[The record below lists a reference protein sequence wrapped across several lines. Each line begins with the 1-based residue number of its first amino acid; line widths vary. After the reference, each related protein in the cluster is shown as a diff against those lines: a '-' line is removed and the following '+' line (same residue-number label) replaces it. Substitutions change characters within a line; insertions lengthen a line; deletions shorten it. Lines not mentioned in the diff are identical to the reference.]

1 MFGRSF
7 FALACFCIGS
17 VVSFQ
22 AAAQKRVA
30 LVMGNSDYAHTT
42 KLKNPSN
49 DATLFATT
57 LKRLGFEVILQTDLG
72 LKAMQRAIRSYLALL
87 DAGGT
92 DAVGLVYYAGHG
104 VQVEGVNYLV
114 PTDARI
120 DREGDVA
127 IESVS
132 ASKLLA
138 GLRMAKNNL
147 NIIILDAC
155 RNNPFRGFSRSAAR
169 GLARLDAPRG
179 SYIVFATAPGDVAAD
194 GAGDNS
200 PFTEALSRYMATP
213 GLNVEQIIKRVGRQ
227 VSKTTGGRQRPWLSS
242 SVYDD
247 FFPAGRGVGKWAT
260 VTQGRSNAA
269 NGPAK
274 SLAANAKPAPV
285 QAPAKVASVF
295 RDCPACPELVVV
307 PPGRF
312 EMGSANARFRDRNQE
327 PLHAVTIK
335 RPLAVGRFEVTFDE
349 WEACLKGGGCAG
361 YNPRDEDW
369 GRGRRPVIRVNWEDA
384 ITYVEWL
391 KFTTKKPYRLLSE
404 AELEYVARAGSK
416 TLFSTGDTITTYQ
429 ANFDGRRSY
438 NNGPKGRLLART
450 SEVGSYKP
458 NAFGVFDMH
467 GNVAEWLSD
476 CWHKNYQGA
485 PSDGSSW
492 LTPPRGQRC
501 TRRIVRSGS
510 YFRSAR
516 FIRSSARYSM
526 SPSLRSRET
535 GLRVARDLDD

>member
-1 MFGRSF
+1 MFQRRF
-7 FALACFCIGS
+7 LALICLVLGALT
-17 VVSFQ
+17 SFQ
-22 AAAQKRVA
+22 AVAQKRVA
-30 LVMGNSDYAHTT
+30 LVVGNSAYKHTT
-42 KLKNPSN
+42 QLKNPEN
-49 DATLFATT
+49 DANLFAAT
-57 LKRLGFEVILQTDLG
+57 LKGLGFDVIVETDLG

-87 DAGGT
+87 DAGGK

-114 PTDARI
+114 PVDARI

-127 IESVS
+127 IEAVS

-138 GLRMAKNNL
+138 GLRLAKNNL

-169 GLARLDAPRG
+169 GLARLDAPQG

-194 GAGDNS
+194 GDGNNS
-200 PFTEALSRYMATP
+200 PFTEALSKYMATP
-213 GLNVEQIIKRVGRQ
+213 GLNVEQIIKRVGRH
-227 VSKTTGGRQRPWLSS
+227 VSGITSGRQRPWLSS
-242 SVYDD
+242 SVYED

-260 VTQGRSNAA
+260 MINPKPDAA
-269 NGPAK
+269 GGTSK
-274 SLAANAKPAPV
+274 SLVANNKSTTKATSAAS
-285 QAPAKVASVF
+285 ASVF
-295 RDCPACPELVVV
+295 RDCPACPEMVVI

-312 EMGSANARFRDRNQE
+312 DMGSANARFRDRNQE

-335 RPLAVGRFEVTFDE
+335 RPFAVGRFEVTFEE

-361 YNPRDEDW
+361 YNPRDEEW

-384 ITYVEWL
+384 ITFVEWL
-391 KFTTKKPYRLLSE
+391 KFTTQKPYRLLAE
-404 AELEYVARAGSK
+404 AEWEYVARAGTKS
-416 TLFSTGDTITTYQ
+416 LFWTGDTITTYQ

-438 NNGPKGRLLART
+438 NNGPKGKLLART

-458 NAFGVFDMH
+458 NAFGIYDMH

-476 CWHKNYQGA
+476 CWHKNYVGA

-492 LTPPRGQRC
+492 LKPARGQSC
-501 TRRIVRSGS
+501 TRRVTRSGS
-510 YFRSAR
+510 YFRGAR
-516 FIRSSARYSM
+516 YIRSSARYSM

-535 GLRVARDLDD
+535 GLRVARDLE